1 MGLCARSAR
10 QVLPEAQPTE
20 EKTVVPPGV
29 SRVNGWSKPLHKFQV
44 VCWVVFF
51 ALTFTNFGI
60 FIPLLPPYWR
70 YTAYGVTG
78 SIFLFH
84 LVVHIVAVSINPAE
98 KSVRQKN
105 YLEPMPVFDRSKHAH
120 VIQDLYCLLCE
131 INVDSKTKHCSAC
144 NKCVSGFDHHC
155 KWLNN
160 CVGRKNYR
168 YFFSSVVSALA
179 GLLCMFAILSY
190 LFVQFLVDPMQ
201 LRTDPHFAGLSRDT
215 WLLFLPFL
223 PVRAKAPVLL
233 LIGLLVLVLVIVGLV
248 LLGHLF
254 FFHLYLMMKKL
265 STYEY
270 ITQSRQQLQSNASP
284 GRRVSDPQK
293 RPSRDAGRRRS
304 SVQREKP
311 AGLLSPSQESGS
323 LSGVAPE
330 AVAVPKGPVVILM
343 PPLQS
348 LTSTDLTSPA
358 PSLDLTLSA
367 PCPDGA
373 STVTLLPGSI
383 SSAPCPDGAS
393 TVTLLP
399 GSILSAPCPD
409 GASTVTLLPGS
420 ISSAPCPD
428 GASTVTLLPGSIS
441 SAPCPDGASTVTLLP
456 GSIASAPCPDG
467 ASTVTLL
474 PGSISSAPCPDGA
487 STVTLLPGSISS
499 APCLDGASTVT
510 LLPESIASAPCPD
523 GASTI
528 TLLPESI
535 ASAPCLDRASTITL
549 LPESI
554 LSLQELASSQKPRF
568 LGSVRRREFLLPAI
582 RESLSSLSTI
592 TSEGSASLKRS
603 LASSLESCRRWRHTR
618 AAQNPLIAVLGWG
631 RRLVTILCVT
641 GFFND
646 SDEGDLVQIIRQPE
660 IEDVDNTEGSVSGAQ
675 GPALAQPP
683 DRGLFAAIPP
693 VEDPLESLPLQGALQ
708 VGGQD
713 VWSVRTQRVRPA
725 PTDSWML
732 ESTVL
737 TIPGQVELDPA
748 EELPRRLQR
757 DSLRPQPAHQ
767 VAPGAVPLSSW
778 GAKGLPAFKGG
789 NRVKVTPIAS
799 VGHSQSA
806 EDIPQSDTT
815 EATVIMMPEG
825 SELPDGAPKST

>member
-1 MGLCARSAR
+1 
-10 QVLPEAQPTE
+10 
-20 EKTVVPPGV
+20 
-29 SRVNGWSKPLHKFQV
+29 
-44 VCWVVFF
+44 
-51 ALTFTNFGI
+51 
-60 FIPLLPPYWR
+60 
-70 YTAYGVTG
+70 
-78 SIFLFH
+78 
-84 LVVHIVAVSINPAE
+84 
-98 KSVRQKN
+98 
-105 YLEPMPVFDRSKHAH
+105 MPVFDRSKHAH
-120 VIQDLYCLLCE
+120 VIQDLYCHLCE
-131 INVDSKTKHCSAC
+131 TNVDPKTKHCSAC
-144 NKCVSGFDHHC
+144 NKCVLGFDHHC

-201 LRTDPHFAGLSRDT
+201 LRTDPHFAGISRDT

-233 LIGLLVLVLVIVGLV
+233 LIGLLVLVIIMVGLL

-254 FFHLYLMMKKL
+254 FFHLYLIKKKL

-270 ITQSRQQLQSNASP
+270 ITQGRQQLQLNSSH
-284 GRRVSDPQK
+284 GRRDSDSQK
-293 RPSRDAGRRRS
+293 RPSQDAGHRRS
-304 SVQREKP
+304 SVRREKHV
-311 AGLLSPSQESGS
+311 GLLPPSQEPGS

-343 PPLQS
+343 PPLHS

-367 PCPDGA
+367 PCPDM
-373 STVTLLPGSI
+373 
-383 SSAPCPDGAS
+383 
-393 TVTLLP
+393 
-399 GSILSAPCPD
+399 
-409 GASTVTLLPGS
+409 
-420 ISSAPCPD
+420 
-428 GASTVTLLPGSIS
+428 
-441 SAPCPDGASTVTLLP
+441 
-456 GSIASAPCPDG
+456 
-467 ASTVTLL
+467 
-474 PGSISSAPCPDGA
+474 
-487 STVTLLPGSISS
+487 
-499 APCLDGASTVT
+499 
-510 LLPESIASAPCPD
+510 
-523 GASTI
+523 ASTI

-535 ASAPCLDRASTITL
+535 SSALCPDKASTITLLSESILSAPYPDKASTTIILPESISSAPCPDKASTITLLPESISSAPCPDKASTITTLPESISSAPCPDKASTITLLSESILSAPYPDKASTITL

-568 LGSVRRREFLLPAI
+568 PGSVRRREFLPPSI

-592 TSEGSASLKRS
+592 TSEGSASLK
-603 LASSLESCRRWRHTR
+603 
-618 AAQNPLIAVLGWG
+618 
-631 RRLVTILCVT
+631 
-641 GFFND
+641 
-646 SDEGDLVQIIRQPE
+646 DEGDQVQIIRQPE
-660 IEDVDNTEGSVSGAQ
+660 KEDVDHTEGSVSGAQ

-683 DRGLFAAIPP
+683 ERGLFAAVPP

-713 VWSVRTQRVRPA
+713 VWSMRAQRVRPA

-757 DSLRPQPAHQ
+757 DSLGPQPAHR

-778 GAKGLPAFKGG
+778 GAEGLPAFKGRY
-789 NRVKVTPIAS
+789 RVKVTPIAS

-806 EDIPQSDTT
+806 EETPQSDTT